1 MQQNLTTLY
10 RPVGEAELDLI
21 RASGYREFP
30 PRLPAQPYFYPV
42 TNEEYA
48 IQIARDWN
56 TKDAASGYLGYV
68 LRFSVQTE
76 FLSRYEIHTV
86 GDSHHREYWIPAA
99 DLPSFNE
106 NIAGIS
112 RFYQSFARLTRPR
125 FELLL
130 GMGTEECQ
138 IRGIVRGQVFVS
150 GTNFPDELHY
160 AAGRA
165 RGCVLVVE
173 HLDPH
178 QNLTE
183 REHR

>member
-1 MQQNLTTLY
+1 MKFTPSAIRTTANIGFRRRTFL
-10 RPVGEAELDLI
+10 
-21 RASGYREFP
+21 AS
-30 PRLPAQPYFYPV
+30 
-42 TNEEYA
+42 
-48 IQIARDWN
+48 
-56 TKDAASGYLGYV
+56 TKTS
-68 LRFSVQTE
+68 
-76 FLSRYEIHTV
+76 
-86 GDSHHREYWIPAA
+86 P
-99 DLPSFNE
+99 
-106 NIAGIS
+106 GIS

-150 GTNFPDELHY
+150 GTNFPHELHY

-178 QNLTE
+178 QDLTE